1 MLAPVIAIRGQI
13 ALMSLAATCGM
24 AVAQCP
30 GDLWRLTFSDEFEG
44 TSLDTSTWSHETGR
58 WPYNAELQYYQLAN
72 VSVQGGFLSITA
84 TRDNRFN
91 PPYASA
97 RINTRTSFLQRYGRF
112 EMRARLPRGQGI
124 WPAFWLLPENTWP
137 PEIDIMELLGHEPT
151 RVHFTNHWGTSAA
164 PLSQTSSFS
173 GPDFSADF
181 HTFACEWQPD
191 RIDFFVD
198 GVRRATNI
206 NGGIPSVPM
215 YIILNV
221 AVGGLWPGNPNA
233 STPFPQQMVVDW
245 VRAYEL
251 LEPTSVIANGGF
263 ESRGPTGQVPFF
275 GWVRSGNAFTDGGVV
290 RTGAASGKLFGNFTG
305 GSNASWI
312 AQDVLVTPGQ
322 TMAAVGWF
330 HTAAS
335 DRMTGA
341 NVASMIVEWR
351 TSANAVLSRTSVVA
365 ADATMP
371 PGEWIRRSVAAEAPA
386 GATRAR
392 LLIEFRQ
399 PAMAAGS
406 VFFDDIQFGPITC
419 PPCLSDFNGDG
430 GIDGGDLEA
439 FFDSWEAGSQEADIN
454 QDGGIDGADV
464 GVFFNSWERSSC

>member
-1 MLAPVIAIRGQI
+1 MDALRRHLASIW
-13 ALMSLAATCGM
+13 LAALAGG
-24 AVAQCP
+24 AAAQCP

-44 TSLDTSTWSHETGR
+44 TTLDAATWSHETGR
-58 WPYNAELQYYQLAN
+58 WPYNAELQHYQLAN
-72 VSVQGGFLSITA
+72 VSVQGGFLAITA

-97 RINTRTSFLQRYGRF
+97 RINTSTSFLQRYGRF

-124 WPAFWLLPENTWP
+124 WPAFWLLPQNAWP

-151 RVHFTNHWGTSAA
+151 RVHFTNHWGTAAA
-164 PLSQTSSFS
+164 PRSQTSSFS
-173 GPDFSADF
+173 GPDFSAGF
-181 HTFACEWQPD
+181 HTFACEWYPD

-215 YIILNV
+215 YIILNL
-221 AVGGLWPGNPNA
+221 AVGGLWPGNPDA
-233 STPFPQQMVVDW
+233 STAFPQQMVVDW

-251 LEPTSVIANGGF
+251 LEPVSLIANGGF
-263 ESRGPTGQVPFF
+263 ESRGTTGQVPLF
-275 GWVRSGNAFTDGGVV
+275 GWVRSGNAFADTGVV
-290 RTGAASGKLFGNFTG
+290 RTGGTSGKLFGNFTG
-305 GSNASWI
+305 GANTSWI

-330 HTAAS
+330 RTSSS
-335 DRMTGA
+335 DRIAGG

-351 TSANAVLSRTSVVA
+351 TSTNAVLSRDSVVA
-365 ADATMP
+365 ADASTAP
-371 PGEWIRRSVAAEAPA
+371 NEWIRRVIAAEAPA

-399 PAMAAGS
+399 PAMATGS

-419 PPCLSDFNGDG
+419 PPCRADFNRDG
-430 GIDGGDLEA
+430 GIDGGDLES
-439 FFDSWEAGSQEADIN
+439 FFAAWETASEDADVN

-464 GVFFNSWERSSC
+464 GVFFHAWERSSC